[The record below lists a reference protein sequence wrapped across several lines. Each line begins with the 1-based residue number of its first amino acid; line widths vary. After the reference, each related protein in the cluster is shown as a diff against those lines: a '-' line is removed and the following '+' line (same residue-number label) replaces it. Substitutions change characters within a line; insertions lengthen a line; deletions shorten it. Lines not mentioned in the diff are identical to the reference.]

1 MKVVERYRR
10 VDYGT
15 LESQITIT
23 DPKTYTKPW
32 VSPKNLTKLVPGAEL
47 WEDQCVPS
55 DYATF
60 NEEVFLPTAH
70 SGDKK

>member
-1 MKVVERYRR
+1 MTIVERYRR
-10 VDYGT
+10 VDYAT

-32 VSPKNLTKLVPGAEL
+32 VSPKTMTKLVPGAEL
-47 WEDQCVPS
+47 WEDMCVPS

-60 NEEVFLPTAH
+60 NEDVFLPAAL
-70 SGDKK
+70 SPGKK